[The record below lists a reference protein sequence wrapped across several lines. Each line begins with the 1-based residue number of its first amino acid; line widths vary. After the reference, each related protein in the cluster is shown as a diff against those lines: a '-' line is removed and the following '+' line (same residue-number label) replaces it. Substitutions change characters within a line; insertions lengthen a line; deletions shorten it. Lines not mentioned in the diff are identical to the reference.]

1 MAKIKFTPRSLEYRA
16 KQAIRL
22 LGNPR
27 GAPIT
32 NVQLRAEAGD
42 VKTSKQGAA
51 YHNSY
56 DPNAI
61 RRVREKLDPE
71 FMELVGKP
79 ANGLPPMF
87 CFHVT
92 KGGTGKT
99 SLALNTAVAYA
110 AQGYKVLLID
120 ADPQASVTEILGIDS
135 ENEPDLQTLRNVLLH
150 GVDPRE
156 AVVRIYDNAHLDLL
170 PADNTL
176 NRFEKEIAADRMREM
191 KFYNAVHREWKEFL
205 SGYEVVIIDTNPSSS
220 TLNFNVMVAA
230 SMIVGVVSLDGLSLK
245 ALTTVSNDVQDIESI
260 LQRPVPVMLVANKF
274 HSGYKHCLE
283 NYNHLKTNY
292 GDILCDSIVPVYTG
306 FDRQVRIG
314 NLQDNRP
321 LFEDEPSSAPCEV
334 ILDIS
339 RLLLKRA
346 IEGASKFNEAKK

>member
-1 MAKIKFTPRSLEYRA
+1 MANIQFQPRRLEYRA

-42 VKTSKQGAA
+42 VKQSKQGAA
-51 YHNSY
+51 YHNTY
-56 DPNAI
+56 DPLAI

-71 FMELVGKP
+71 FMEQVRNP
-79 ANGLPPMF
+79 ASGMPPMF

-120 ADPQASVTEILGIDS
+120 GDPQASVTEILGIDS
-135 ENEPDLQTLRNVLLH
+135 ESEPDLKSLRDVLLH
-150 GVDPRE
+150 GADPRE
-156 AVVRIYDNAHLDLL
+156 AVVSIYENAYLDLL
-170 PADNTL
+170 PADNML

-191 KFYNAVHREWKEFL
+191 KFYNAVHRELREFIQQ
-205 SGYEVVIIDTNPSSS
+205 YEIVVIDTNPSSS

-230 SMIVGVVSLDGLSLK
+230 SMIVGVVSLDGLSIK

-260 LQRPVPVMLVANKF
+260 LNRPVPVMLVANKF

-283 NYNHLKTNY
+283 NYNHLKQHY
-292 GDILCDSIVPVYTG
+292 GDILCDSVVPVYTG

-314 NLQDNRP
+314 AIKENRP
-321 LFEDEPSSAPCEV
+321 LFEDEASSAACEV
-334 ILDIS
+334 ILDVS

-346 IEGASKFNEAKK
+346 IEGASKSVDARK